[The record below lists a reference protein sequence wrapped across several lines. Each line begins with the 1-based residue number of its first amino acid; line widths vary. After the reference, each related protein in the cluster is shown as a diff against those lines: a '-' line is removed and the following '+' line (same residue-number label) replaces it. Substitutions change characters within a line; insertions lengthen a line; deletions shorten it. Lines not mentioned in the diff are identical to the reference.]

1 MSEII
6 EIFQDYK
13 NRNIDVYL
21 SLKTISKKLK
31 LNKRKTRRILEDT
44 PEIKKKTYSEVNN
57 SGFTGRWL
65 YYLE

>member
-1 MSEII
+1 MSELI

-13 NRNIDVYL
+13 NMNIDVHL

-31 LNKRKTRRILEDT
+31 LNKRTTRKILEKT
-44 PEIKKKTYSEVNN
+44 PEIKKKTYPEVNN